1 MRIDAN
7 VFLADSSYHD
17 IDVLQKNIL
26 IIISAY
32 CILNN
37 YLVSVHPNNI
47 QIIDPNNQI
56 NWTFNY
62 YKEFDAIKSWIR
74 NELIENDE
82 TRFSYE
88 PRGKAL
94 CLSYYN
100 IFYGTINLTD
110 SENDLIYE
118 SIKNYYRVNGTVLPA
133 NKFSAA
139 GGIFRKY
146 AQFLMHKL
154 SIEIKEFFL

>member
-1 MRIDAN
+1 MRMDVNI
-7 VFLADSSYHD
+7 FLEDSSYRD

-26 IIISAY
+26 IIIGAY

-37 YLVSVHPNNI
+37 YLVSIHPNNI
-47 QIIDPNNQI
+47 QIIDPITHQ

-62 YKEFDAIKSWIR
+62 EREFEAIKTWIR
-74 NELIENDE
+74 NELIENEE

-88 PRGKAL
+88 PRVKVL
-94 CLSYYN
+94 TLSYYN

-110 SENDLIYE
+110 AENDLIYE
-118 SIKNYYRVNGTVLPA
+118 NIKNYYKKHGTVLPV
-133 NKFSAA
+133 NKFNAA
-139 GGIFRKY
+139 GEIFRKY
-146 AQFLMHKL
+146 AQFLMNKL

>member
-1 MRIDAN
+1 MRMDVN
-7 VFLADSSYHD
+7 VFLEDSSYRE

-26 IIISAY
+26 VIIGAY

-37 YLVSVHPNNI
+37 YLVSVHPNNV
-47 QIIDPNNQI
+47 QIIDPVTQQ

-62 YKEFDAIKSWIR
+62 TREFDAIKSWIR

-82 TRFSYE
+82 TRFSFE
-88 PRGKAL
+88 PRTKVL
-94 CLSYYN
+94 TLSYYN

-118 SIKNYYRVNGTVLPA
+118 NIKNYYKKHGSILPA
-133 NKFSAA
+133 HKFNAA
-139 GGIFRKY
+139 GDIFRKY
-146 AQFLMHKL
+146 ARFFMNKL